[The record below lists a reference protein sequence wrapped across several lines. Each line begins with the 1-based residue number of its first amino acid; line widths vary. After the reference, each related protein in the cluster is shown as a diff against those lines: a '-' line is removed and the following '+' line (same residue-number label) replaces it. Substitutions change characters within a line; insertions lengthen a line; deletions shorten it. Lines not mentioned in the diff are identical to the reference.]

1 MAEAG
6 LSMGYRGEIRAQTPS
21 EHPLEIM
28 AGNGEWA
35 TSVEYEYYQG
45 LQNET
50 QVSNTSEGKLCY

>member
-1 MAEAG
+1 MADAG

-21 EHPLEIM
+21 EHPPEIT

-45 LQNET
+45 LQNEM
-50 QVSNTSEGKLCY
+50 QVSNISEAKLCY